1 MSKRLR
7 ITRIAFCFIIYFGAA
22 GVERAQAQVPSPIS
36 QAAGVTSPSP
46 ELIGNLTKELSIT
59 PEQAL
64 GGSGALFGLAKT
76 RLKPNEFAQVSDA
89 VPGMDGFLNAA
100 PKPALGNKGG
110 ALNAMGGVLPSSA
123 LPGGALPGKAG
134 GLASVAGS
142 FNSLGLSPGMASKF
156 VPIMTKFVEAKGGAG
171 VGNLLSGAL
180 K

>member
-36 QAAGVTSPSP
+36 QAAGATSPSP

-76 RLKPNEFAQVSDA
+76 RLKPDEFAKVSDA

-100 PKPALGNKGG
+100 PKPSMGGAGALG
-110 ALNAMGGVLPSSA
+110 AM
-123 LPGGALPGKAG
+123 GGALPGKAG

-142 FNSLGLSPGMASKF
+142 FKSLGLSPGMASRF
-156 VPIMTKFVEAKGGAG
+156 VPIMTKFAEAKGGAG